1 MVGPPEYEIRH
12 PGDEYPARSRSA
24 SASLLGKDRV
34 ARLSFIQVR
43 RAIAPDLPSL
53 HHNELEVAIAKETRQ
68 FSHDGAMPMAL
79 GRQAAL
85 GRSLS
90 FPTPFG
96 YALVLVLQQ
105 DLDS

>member
-1 MVGPPEYEIRH
+1 M
-12 PGDEYPARSRSA
+12 
-24 SASLLGKDRV
+24 